1 MNDPINEQ
9 YLNRVY
15 DELQREQMRLMTEFK
30 NDAGVDDKD
39 IQKQIT
45 MLNGLTMSVLKFRN
59 LKKSILDKKN
69 SC

>member
-59 LKKSILDKKN
+59 LKKAILEKKN

>member
-30 NDAGVDDKD
+30 NDACVDDKD

-59 LKKSILDKKN
+59 LKKAILEKKN

>member
-1 MNDPINEQ
+1 MNEPINEQ

-15 DELQREQMRLMTEFK
+15 EEFQREQMRLMTEFK
-30 NDAGVDDKD
+30 NDAGKDDKD

-45 MLNGLTMSVLKFRN
+45 MLNSLTMSVLRFRN
-59 LKKSILDKKN
+59 LKKAILDKKN

>member
-1 MNDPINEQ
+1 MNDPINEN

-15 DELQREQMRLMTEFK
+15 DEFQREQMRLMTEFK
-30 NDAGVDDKD
+30 NDVGIDDKD

-45 MLNGLTMSVLKFRN
+45 MLNTLTMGILRFRN
-59 LKKSILDKKN
+59 LKKSILEKKN

>member
-1 MNDPINEQ
+1 MNEPINEQ

-15 DELQREQMRLMTEFK
+15 EEFQREQMRLMTEFK
-30 NDAGVDDKD
+30 NDAGKDDKD

-45 MLNGLTMSVLKFRN
+45 MLNSLTMSVLRFRN
-59 LKKSILDKKN
+59 LKKCILDKKN

>member
-59 LKKSILDKKN
+59 LKKAILEKKN
-69 SC
+69 NC

>member
-1 MNDPINEQ
+1 MNEPINEQ

-15 DELQREQMRLMTEFK
+15 EEFQREQMRLMTEFK
-30 NDAGVDDKD
+30 NDAGKDDKD

-59 LKKSILDKKN
+59 LKKAILEKKN